1 MNFRASVII
10 ASFFIL
16 SACSEPDVDNAQT
29 VVQSSDDQRVS
40 AKGRWLRESDGKIMQ
55 DPQTSGLSVWQGKLV
70 SISDGSAQPD
80 QQRRLHVIDPASAS
94 LMPKKEEMRIGSRV
108 RRSCFSN
115 YLADEPDLEALVA
128 DPQDPDI
135 FYTVTEDAT
144 RTGALS
150 ARCQQRYKETGS
162 TDYPTLLVRIE
173 RTSEGDLY
181 MSRVRP
187 LQFSR
192 GMKVGDF
199 PNDGIEGMALG
210 ANNTL
215 YLALEKDA
223 EGMPRIFSV
232 VMDDGFWETTDFIA
246 VSEPD
251 IRMPQWQGG
260 NHPFNAL
267 EYYHHE
273 PHNQGYLLAMARNDD
288 VLWILDPDGKKAPR
302 KVPMRFYAETGSKD
316 CEAEEVMDNAS
327 IEGITVMEGT
337 LWLINDPWKVNYMK
351 NVQCQ
356 SNQSRYEAMAPLLF
370 STPLKAAW
378 FQKQAKG

>member
-1 MNFRASVII
+1 MKFRASII
-10 ASFFIL
+10 FASFFVL
-16 SACSEPDVDNAQT
+16 SACSEPDIDNAQT
-29 VVQSSDDQRVS
+29 VVQSSGDTRVS
-40 AKGRWLRESDGKIMQ
+40 AKGRWLREADGQIMQ

-70 SISDGSAQPD
+70 SISDGSARAD
-80 QQRRLHVIDPASAS
+80 QQRRLHVIDPASAT
-94 LMPKKEEMRIGSRV
+94 LMAKKEEMRIGSRV

-187 LQFSR
+187 LQFGR
-192 GMKVGDF
+192 DMKVGDF

-210 ANNTL
+210 ADNTL

-223 EGMPRIFSV
+223 SGMPRIFSV
-232 VMDDGFWETTDFIA
+232 VMNDGFWETTDFIA
-246 VSEPD
+246 VDEPA
-251 IRMPQWQGG
+251 IRMPQWQSG

-273 PHNQGYLLAMARNDD
+273 PHDKGYLLAMARNDD
-288 VLWILDPDGKKAPR
+288 VLWILDPEGKKAPR
-302 KVPMRFYAETGSKD
+302 RVPMRFYAETGSQD
-316 CEAEEVMDNAS
+316 CDADEVMDNAS

-337 LWLINDPWKVNYMK
+337 LWLVNDPWKVNYMK

-356 SNQSRYEAMAPLLF
+356 SNQNRYEAMAPLLF
-370 STPLKAAW
+370 STPLKADW
-378 FQKQAKG
+378 FGEPVNQ